1 MACRNAHPGCR
12 QILKLLWT
20 RLAAQDRRDIRTH
33 IARHN
38 PAAALALDLSISYST
53 ARLTAHPALGRE
65 GRVAGTRELVIHPN
79 YIAVYDLTAD
89 CVRVLRLLHA
99 RRQWPEGGS

>member
-1 MACRNAHPGCR
+1 MARRNAHPGCR
-12 QILKLLWT
+12 RLLKLFWT
-20 RLAAQDRRDIRTH
+20 RLAAQDRRDIRTY

-38 PAAALALDLSISYST
+38 PAAALALDLSISDST

-79 YIAVYDLTAD
+79 YVVIYDLTAD

-99 RRQWPEGGS
+99 RRQWPEDGS

>member
-1 MACRNAHPGCR
+1 MARRNAHPGCR

-20 RLAAQDRRDIRTH
+20 RLAAQDRRDIRTY

-38 PAAALALDLSISYST
+38 PAAALALDLSISDST
-53 ARLTAHPALGRE
+53 ARLSTHPALGRE

-79 YIAVYDLTAD
+79 YVVVYDLTAD

-99 RRQWPEGGS
+99 RRQWPEDRS

>member
-1 MACRNAHPGCR
+1 MARRNAHPGCR

-20 RLAAQDRRDIRTH
+20 RLAAQDRRDIRTY

-38 PAAALALDLSISYST
+38 PAAALALDLSISDST

-65 GRVAGTRELVIHPN
+65 GRVAGTRERVIHPN
-79 YIAVYDLTAD
+79 YVVVYDLTAD

-99 RRQWPEGGS
+99 RRQWPEDGS